1 MAQTKQNKT
10 RWVPDTYI
18 IIFFVV
24 ICAALLTW
32 TVPVGQFDTKE
43 IKYMM
48 GSTEKSRTVLIPE
61 SFKYKLDDAGVP
73 MKDGIKLFEPY
84 GEVGFLNYAFEGM
97 VAGDK

>member
-61 SFKYKLDDAGVP
+61 RLDS
-73 MKDGIKLFEPY
+73 
-84 GEVGFLNYAFEGM
+84 
-97 VAGDK
+97 